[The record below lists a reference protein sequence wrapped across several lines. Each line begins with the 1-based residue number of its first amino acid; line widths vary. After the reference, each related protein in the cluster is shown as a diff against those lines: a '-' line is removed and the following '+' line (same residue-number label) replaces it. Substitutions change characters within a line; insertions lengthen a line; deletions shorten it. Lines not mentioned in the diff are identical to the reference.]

1 MHGTTA
7 NLSPQSPTEPAS
19 TLSST
24 GSESTQSSVAPAL
37 AAASAFAI
45 PLALSVSTSPSPQHP
60 QVLAWYKSLRQP
72 FFKPPDWAVPLAWAG
87 IEAGL
92 AMAAYRLVRAAPSA
106 ARTRALVTLGFNITM
121 IGAWSRLFFGRRAL
135 ATSTVAASAMVA
147 TGLVFVRQAR
157 RVDPVA
163 ARAGIPF
170 VAWVGFATVL
180 TGAIWGLNRRR

>member
-1 MHGTTA
+1 VG
-7 NLSPQSPTEPAS
+7 
-19 TLSST
+19 
-24 GSESTQSSVAPAL
+24 PAL

-45 PLALSVSTSPSPQHP
+45 PLALSASTAPSPLHP
-60 QVLAWYKSLRQP
+60 KVLAWYKSLRQP

-92 AMAAYRLVRAAPSA
+92 ATAAYRLVKARPSA

-135 ATSTVAASAMVA
+135 ATSTVAAAAMVV
-147 TGLVFVRQAR
+147 TGADFVRQAR

-180 TGAIWGLNRRR
+180 TAAIWGLNRRR